1 MHLCVFDIAIIICF
15 SMLLVLKQ
23 KLLKTS
29 KVAQKLPSTIGTGL
43 VVEWPEVSDLRELY
57 IPPVPFSYDFGFGFG
72 FDFMITNIF
81 LSLKSRN
88 FGV

>member
-1 MHLCVFDIAIIICF
+1 MLIFMDQYALMRVRYRNNIICF
-15 SMLLVLKQ
+15 SM
-23 KLLKTS
+23 LLKTS

-57 IPPVPFSYDFGFGFG
+57 IPPVPFSYDFGFGF
-72 FDFMITNIF
+72 MITNIF